1 MTQENER
8 EDVSFEAALARL
20 EQIVRDLEAGE
31 LPLETAIENFQEGM
45 KLAKICR
52 DKLEQ
57 AEQKIEMLVK
67 ENGEFLKKPFQPED
81 ER

>member
-1 MTQENER
+1 MSKER
-8 EDVSFEAALARL
+8 VVEEEVTFESALARL
-20 EQIVRDLEAGE
+20 EQVVRDLESGE
-31 LPLETAIENFQEGM
+31 LPLEKAIENFQEGM

-52 DKLEQ
+52 DKLDQ

-81 ER
+81 